1 MSNENARKSTT
12 TAAYAAKSEIPPE
25 TAKSCF
31 SAAGSHGVVVLIIY
45 FHAQCL
51 LVFANAVYVLGESTC
66 NIISSVVSLYVICV
80 SYSLSLKGQRYV
92 MSSTAA
98 TVEDVK

>member
-12 TAAYAAKSEIPPE
+12 TAAVKSEIPPE